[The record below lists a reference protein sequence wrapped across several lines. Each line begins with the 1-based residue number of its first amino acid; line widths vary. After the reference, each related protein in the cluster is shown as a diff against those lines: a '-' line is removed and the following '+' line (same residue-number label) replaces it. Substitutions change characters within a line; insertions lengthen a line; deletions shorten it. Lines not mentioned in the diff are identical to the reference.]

1 MGTLNIDRYHAAM
14 GDASYKD
21 VTRLHDKLL
30 SDGQATFYVTQRKL
44 PFAPCLGHER
54 LVRLLV
60 DSQIDRPRL
69 RFLEQDRAGLKL
81 FAKAIED
88 MYFVGVIRTV
98 RPGTIIFAQQ
108 PFADISGAFG
118 LTQAQ
123 EIKFEHAFDLPM
135 TTASTAMQFR
145 MAAGDKRWLSDFSL
159 RRNGDIER
167 AVDIATYAFIGGFN
181 DTSNM
186 EAAHR
191 LDIPAVGTEAH
202 YWQQAYIEY
211 MYEPE
216 IEPRTGKPK
225 HFEQVAFER
234 WLDANPNG
242 TTLLLDTIDVYMGA
256 VHATMAATSSD
267 ARRRAFKG
275 FRVDSGDLAELGRWC
290 LRFFEAN
297 GLHGLRPNLTGDL
310 DVEKVRAIVKE
321 FPEAA
326 GFGIGTKLSS
336 EVPAV
341 AGVIFKQ
348 SLIEGHPTLKASNS
362 IEKTTLPGRLQVFR
376 GIDDQGHYVGDVT
389 GLDEEEIQIPGATQV
404 ERLLLPFWENGQHS
418 AIPSIEKQKAFVED
432 QRRRFADIN
441 NYPHTLS
448 GTLKVLRDD
457 LTAQMRADKS
467 GWEEVL
473 KVPDTGFDKP
483 RQAMVTGLNRRE
495 CDHAGQ
501 SLRRPK
507 AKA

>member
-21 VTRLHDKLL
+21 VTNLHGRPL
-30 SDGQATFYVTQRKL
+30 SDAQATFYITQRKL
-44 PFAPCLGHER
+44 PFAPCLGHAR
-54 LVRLLV
+54 LLRLLV

-69 RFLEQDRAGLKL
+69 RFLEQDRGGLQR

-88 MYFVGVIRTV
+88 IQFVGAIRAV
-98 RPGTIIFAQQ
+98 RPGTIVFAQQ

-145 MAAGDKRWLSDFSL
+145 MAAGDDRWLSDFSL

-167 AVDIATYAFIGGFN
+167 AVDIAVYAFIGGFN

-202 YWQQAYIEY
+202 YWQQSYIEY

-216 IEPRTGKPK
+216 IDLRTGQPK

-256 VHATMAATSSD
+256 VHAAMAATSTE

-275 FRVDSGDLAELGRWC
+275 FRVDSGDLAELGQWC

-297 GLHGLRPNLTGDL
+297 GFHGLRPNLTGDL
-310 DVEKVRAIVKE
+310 DVEKVHAIVAE

-336 EVPAV
+336 EVKSV

-348 SLIEGHPTLKASNS
+348 CMIENLPTLKASNS
-362 IEKTTLPGRLQVFR
+362 IDKTTLPGRLQLFR
-376 GIDDQGHYVGDVT
+376 GIDARGDYVADVT
-389 GLDEEEIQIPGATQV
+389 GLDEEEIEIPGAARV
-404 ERLLLPFWENGQHS
+404 ERLLVPFWENGQHA
-418 AIPSIEKQKAFVED
+418 AIPSIEKQKAFVDE
-432 QRRRFADIN
+432 QRRRFSDIN
-441 NYPHTLS
+441 NYPTLLS
-448 GTLKVLRDD
+448 DKLRQLRDD
-457 LTAQMRADKS
+457 LTSQMRADNS
-467 GWEEVL
+467 GWQEILKMPEEAS
-473 KVPDTGFDKP
+473 DT
-483 RQAMVTGLNRRE
+483 VE
-495 CDHAGQ
+495 E
-501 SLRRPK
+501 PK
-507 AKA
+507 

>member
-1 MGTLNIDRYHAAM
+1 MGTLNFDRYHAAM
-14 GDASYKD
+14 GDASYKAA
-21 VTRLHDKLL
+21 TRLHDRSL
-30 SDGQATFYVTQRKL
+30 SEAEATFYVTQRKL

-54 LVRLLV
+54 LVRLLI

-69 RFLEQDRAGLKL
+69 RFLEQDRGGLKL

-88 MYFVGVIRTV
+88 IQFVGKIRAV
-98 RPGTIIFAQQ
+98 RPGTIVFAHQ
-108 PFADISGAFG
+108 PFADITGAFA

-145 MAAGDKRWLSDFSL
+145 MAAGEHRWLSDFSL
-159 RRNGDIER
+159 RRNGDVER
-167 AVDIATYAFIGGFN
+167 AVDIAVYAFIGGFN

-191 LDIPAVGTEAH
+191 LDLPAVGTEAH

-211 MYEPE
+211 LYEPE
-216 IEPRTGKPK
+216 IEPRTGQAK

-256 VHATMAATSSD
+256 VHAAMAATSTE

-290 LRFFEAN
+290 LHFFEAN
-297 GLHGLRPNLTGDL
+297 GLYGLRPNLTGDL
-310 DVEKVRAIVKE
+310 DVERVRAIVRE
-321 FPEAA
+321 FPEAG

-348 SLIEGHPTLKASNS
+348 CLIDGLPTLKASNS
-362 IEKTTLPGRLQVFR
+362 LDKTTLPGRMQLFR
-376 GIDDQGHYVGDVT
+376 GIDSEGNYVGDVT
-389 GLDEEEIQIPGATQV
+389 GLNDEEVAIPGALHV
-404 ERLLLPFWENGQHS
+404 ERLLAPFWENGQHA
-418 AIPSIEKQKAFVED
+418 AIPSIEKLKSQVAE
-432 QRRRFADIN
+432 QRRRFKDLHS
-441 NYPHTLS
+441 YPRTLS
-448 GTLKVLRDD
+448 EKLTTLRDT
-457 LTAQMRADKS
+457 LTMQIRADNS
-467 GWEEVL
+467 GWEKVL
-473 KVPDTGFDKP
+473 KMPEAVGDEVP
-483 RQAMVTGLNRRE
+483 Q
-495 CDHAGQ
+495 
-501 SLRRPK
+501 PK
-507 AKA
+507 

>member
-14 GDASYKD
+14 GDASFKD
-21 VTRLHDKLL
+21 VTRLRHERL
-30 SDGQATFYVTQRKL
+30 SDAEATFYVTQRKL

-54 LVRLLV
+54 LIRLLV

-69 RFLEQDRAGLKL
+69 RFLEQDRGGLHN

-88 MYFVGVIRTV
+88 IQFVGAIRAV
-98 RPGTIIFAQQ
+98 RPGTIVFAQE
-108 PFADISGAFG
+108 PFADIRGAFG

-145 MAAGDKRWLSDFSL
+145 MAAGDHRWLSDFSL

-167 AVDIATYAFIGGFN
+167 AVDIAVYAFIGGFN

-202 YWQQAYIEY
+202 YWQQAYIEFLDH
-211 MYEPE
+211 PE

-242 TTLLLDTIDVYMGA
+242 TTLLLDTVDVYMGA
-256 VHATMAATSSD
+256 VHAAMAATSTES
-267 ARRRAFKG
+267 RRHAFKG
-275 FRVDSGDLAELGRWC
+275 FRVDSGDLAELGQWC

-297 GLHGLRPNLTGDL
+297 GLVGLRPNLTGDL
-310 DVEKVRAIVKE
+310 DVEKVRRIVTE
-321 FPEAA
+321 FPQVA

-348 SLIEGHPTLKASNS
+348 CLMKDRPTLKASNS
-362 IEKTTLPGRLQVFR
+362 EEKITLPGRLQLFR
-376 GIDDQGHYVGDVT
+376 GNDEHGNYIGDVI
-389 GLDEEEIQIPGATQV
+389 GLDDEDVKIPGAARV
-404 ERLLLPFWENGQHS
+404 ERLLVPFWENGQHS
-418 AIPSIEKQKAFVED
+418 AIPSIEKQKVFVEE
-432 QRRRFADIN
+432 QRKRFGDIE
-441 NYPHTLS
+441 NYPHVLS
-448 GTLKVLRDD
+448 DKLRRLRDELVTRMKVD
-457 LTAQMRADKS
+457 DS
-467 GWEEVL
+467 GWQDVL
-473 KVPDTGFDKP
+473 V
-483 RQAMVTGLNRRE
+483 
-495 CDHAGQ
+495 
-501 SLRRPK
+501 RP
-507 AKA
+507 

>member
-21 VTRLHDKLL
+21 ETRLHDRPL
-30 SDGQATFYVTQRKL
+30 SDAEATFYVTQRKL
-44 PFAPCLGHER
+44 PFAPCLGHAR
-54 LVRLLV
+54 LIRLLI

-69 RFLEQDRAGLKL
+69 RFLEQDRGGLQR

-88 MYFVGVIRTV
+88 IHFVGAIRAV
-98 RPGTIIFAQQ
+98 RPGTIVFAQQ
-108 PFADISGAFG
+108 PFADITGAFG

-145 MAAGDKRWLSDFSL
+145 MAAGEDRWLSDFSL

-167 AVDIATYAFIGGFN
+167 AVDIAVYAFIGGFN

-202 YWQQAYIEY
+202 YWQQSYIEY
-211 MYEPE
+211 MTEPE

-256 VHATMAATSSD
+256 VHAAMAATSTE

-275 FRVDSGDLAELGRWC
+275 FRVDSGDLAGAGEWC

-297 GLHGLRPNLTGDL
+297 GIYDLQPNLTGDL
-310 DVEKVRAIVKE
+310 DVEKVRSVVRD
-321 FPEAA
+321 FPRAN

-348 SLIEGHPTLKASNS
+348 CQIEGRPTLKASNTE
-362 IEKTTLPGRLQVFR
+362 EKTTLPGRLQLFR
-376 GIDDQGHYVGDVT
+376 GSDANGSYVGDVT
-389 GLDEEEIQIPGATQV
+389 GLEEEEIEIPSAARV
-404 ERLLLPFWENGQHS
+404 ERLLVPFWENGQYPS
-418 AIPSIEKQKAFVED
+418 IPSIEKQKSFVTD
-432 QRRRFADIN
+432 QRRRFHDLD
-441 NYPHTLS
+441 NYSHTLS
-448 GTLKVLRDD
+448 DKLRKLRDD
-457 LTAQMRADKS
+457 LTAQMRADNS
-467 GWEEVL
+467 GWQEVVKMPEEVPD
-473 KVPDTGFDKP
+473 KVP
-483 RQAMVTGLNRRE
+483 Q
-495 CDHAGQ
+495 
-501 SLRRPK
+501 PK
-507 AKA
+507 

>member
-1 MGTLNIDRYHAAM
+1 MGTLNFDRYHAAM
-14 GDASYKD
+14 GDASFKD
-21 VTRLHDKLL
+21 VTRVHDQRLCNAE
-30 SDGQATFYVTQRKL
+30 ATFYITQRKL

-54 LVRLLV
+54 LIHLLV

-69 RFLEQDRAGLKL
+69 RFLEQDRGGLKL

-88 MYFVGVIRTV
+88 IQFVGKIRAV
-98 RPGTIIFAQQ
+98 KPGTIVFAQE

-135 TTASTAMQFR
+135 TTASLAMQFR
-145 MAAGDKRWLSDFSL
+145 MVAGEHRWLSDFSL

-167 AVDIATYAFIGGFN
+167 AVDIAVYAFIGGFN

-202 YWQQAYIEY
+202 YWQQAFIEY

-256 VHATMAATSSD
+256 VHAAMAATSTD
-267 ARRRAFKG
+267 ARRKAFKG
-275 FRVDSGDLAELGRWC
+275 FRVDSGDLAELGEWC
-290 LRFFEAN
+290 FRFFEAN
-297 GLHGLRPNLTGDL
+297 GLHGLRANLTGDL
-310 DVEKVRAIVKE
+310 DVEKVKQIVAE
-321 FPEAA
+321 FPEVG

-336 EVPAV
+336 EVKTV

-348 SLIEGHPTLKASNS
+348 CVMRGRPTLKASNS
-362 IEKTTLPGRLQVFR
+362 QDKITLPGNLQLFR
-376 GIDDQGHYVGDVT
+376 GIGKNGNYVGDII
-389 GLDEEEIQIPGATQV
+389 GLEEEEVQMDDAVQV
-404 ERLLLPFWENGQHS
+404 EKLLSPFWKNGQHS
-418 AIPSIEKQKAFVED
+418 AIPSIMKQKAFVEE
-432 QRRRFADIN
+432 QRKRFADIYT
-441 NYPHTLS
+441 YPVSLS
-448 GTLKVLRDD
+448 KRLHQLRDQ
-457 LTAQMRADKS
+457 LVEEMRADNS
-467 GWEEVL
+467 GWQEIL
-473 KVPDTGFDKP
+473 NLPDAT
-483 RQAMVTGLNRRE
+483 VVESL
-495 CDHAGQ
+495 Q
-501 SLRRPK
+501 SK
-507 AKA
+507 

>member
-14 GDASYKD
+14 GDASFKD
-21 VTRLHDKLL
+21 VTRLRDQRL
-30 SDGQATFYVTQRKL
+30 SDAIATFYITQRKL

-69 RFLEQDRAGLKL
+69 RFLEQDRGGLKL

-88 MYFVGVIRTV
+88 MQFVGCIRAV
-98 RPGTIIFAQQ
+98 RPGTIVFAQE
-108 PFADISGAFG
+108 PFADITGAFG

-145 MAAGDKRWLSDFSL
+145 MAAGEQRWLSDFSL

-167 AVDIATYAFIGGFN
+167 AVDIAVYAFIGGFN

-202 YWQQAYIEY
+202 YWQQAYIEF
-211 MYEPE
+211 MEQPE

-256 VHATMAATSSD
+256 VHAAMAATSTES
-267 ARRRAFKG
+267 RRRAFKG
-275 FRVDSGDLAELGRWC
+275 FRVDSGDLAELGEWC

-297 GLHGLRPNLTGDL
+297 GLPGLRPNLTGDL
-310 DVEKVRAIVKE
+310 DVEKVKHIVTE
-321 FPEAA
+321 FPEVA

-336 EVPAV
+336 EVKAV

-348 SLIEGHPTLKASNS
+348 CLMKGRPTLKASNS
-362 IEKTTLPGRLQVFR
+362 EEKITLPGKLQLFR
-376 GIDDQGHYVGDVT
+376 GSDARRNYVGDVI
-389 GLDEEEIQIPGATQV
+389 GLDDESVEITGATKV
-404 ERLLLPFWENGQHS
+404 ERLLGPFWENGQHS
-418 AIPSIEKQKAFVED
+418 AIPSILKQKAFVEE
-432 QRRRFADIN
+432 QRKRFPDLNHYEVRLSENLRR
-441 NYPHTLS
+441 
-448 GTLKVLRDD
+448 LRDTLVAEMKID
-457 LTAQMRADKS
+457 RS
-467 GWEEVL
+467 GWQEIL
-473 KVPDTGFDKP
+473 KQPEIP
-483 RQAMVTGLNRRE
+483 
-495 CDHAGQ
+495 
-501 SLRRPK
+501 
-507 AKA
+507 

>member
-1 MGTLNIDRYHAAM
+1 MGTLNFARYHAPTGNA
-14 GDASYKD
+14 AYTAAPRVHSKP
-21 VTRLHDKLL
+21 L
-30 SDGQATFYVTQRKL
+30 SEITATFYSPHSTL
-44 PFAPCLGHER
+44 PFAPVLGHER

-69 RFLEQDRAGLKL
+69 RFLEQDRGGLQR

-88 MYFVGVIRTV
+88 IQFAGTIRAV
-98 RPGTIIFAQQ
+98 RPGTIMFPQE
-108 PFADISGAFG
+108 PFADITGRFG

-135 TTASTAMQFR
+135 TTASVAMQFR
-145 MAAGDKRWLSDFSL
+145 MAAGDRWLSDFSL

-202 YWQQAYIEY
+202 YWQQAYLEY
-211 MYEPE
+211 LYEPE
-216 IEPRTGKPK
+216 IEPRTGRPK

-256 VHATMAATSSD
+256 VHAAMAATSTE
-267 ARRRAFKG
+267 ARRKAFKG
-275 FRVDSGDLAELGRWC
+275 FRVDSGDLAELGQWC

-297 GLHGLRPNLTGDL
+297 GLPGLRPNLTGDL
-310 DVEKVRAIVKE
+310 DVEKVEKIVAE

-336 EVPAV
+336 EVRNV
-341 AGVIFKQ
+341 AGVIFKACV
-348 SLIEGHPTLKASNS
+348 IDGRPTLKASNS
-362 IEKTTLPGRLQVFR
+362 LDKTTLPGAMQVFR
-376 GIDDQGHYVGDVT
+376 GVDADGNYISDIT
-389 GLDEEEIQIPGATQV
+389 GLDDEQIEISGAARV
-404 ERLLLPFWENGQHS
+404 ESFLQPFWENGQHS
-418 AIPSIEKQKAFVED
+418 AIPSIEKQKAFVAD
-432 QRRRFADIN
+432 QMQRFHDLH
-441 NYPHTLS
+441 NYPCILS
-448 GTLKVLRDD
+448 DRLPKLRDD
-457 LTAQMRADKS
+457 LTEQMRADSS
-467 GWEEVL
+467 GWERVL
-473 KVPDTGFDKP
+473 KLPEEMPEELQQT
-483 RQAMVTGLNRRE
+483 R
-495 CDHAGQ
+495 
-501 SLRRPK
+501 
-507 AKA
+507 

>member
-1 MGTLNIDRYHAAM
+1 MGTLSFDRYHAAM
-14 GDASYKD
+14 GDASLKD
-21 VTRLHDKLL
+21 VTRLHDGRLA
-30 SDGQATFYVTQRKL
+30 DAEATFYVTQRKL

-54 LVRLLV
+54 LVRLFV

-69 RFLEQDRAGLKL
+69 RFLEQDRAGLQL

-88 MYFVGVIRTV
+88 IQFVGKVRAV
-98 RPGTIIFAQQ
+98 RPGTIVFAHE

-135 TTASTAMQFR
+135 TTAATAMQFR
-145 MAAGDKRWLSDFSL
+145 MAAGDRWLSDFSL

-202 YWQQAYIEY
+202 YWQQAFIEF
-211 MYEPE
+211 MDEPE

-242 TTLLLDTIDVYMGA
+242 TTLLLDTIDVYTGA
-256 VHATMAATSSD
+256 VHAAMAATSNE

-275 FRVDSGDLAELGRWC
+275 FRVDSGDLAELGEWC

-297 GLHGLRPNLTGDL
+297 GLPGLRPNLTGDL
-310 DVEKVRAIVKE
+310 DVEKVRRIVAE
-321 FPEAA
+321 FPEVR

-348 SLIEGHPTLKASNS
+348 CLMKGKPTLKASNS
-362 IEKTTLPGRLQVFR
+362 RDKITLPGRLQLFR
-376 GIDDQGHYVGDVT
+376 GSDANGNYVADVI
-389 GLDEEEIQIPGATQV
+389 GLDDENIEIPDASNV
-404 ERLLLPFWENGQHS
+404 ERLLVPFWENGQYA
-418 AIPSIEKQKAFVED
+418 AIPSITKQKIFVEE
-432 QRRRFADIN
+432 QRQRFKDITT
-441 NYPHTLS
+441 YPTSLS
-448 GTLKVLRDD
+448 ERLQRLRDD
-457 LTAQMRADKS
+457 LTDRLQVDNS
-467 GWEEVL
+467 GWQDIL
-473 KVPDTGFDKP
+473 TVPENAALETKG
-483 RQAMVTGLNRRE
+483 
-495 CDHAGQ
+495 
-501 SLRRPK
+501 
-507 AKA
+507 

>member
-1 MGTLNIDRYHAAM
+1 MGTLNFDRYHAVM
-14 GDASYKD
+14 GDASYKNAA
-21 VTRLHDKLL
+21 RLHDRNL
-30 SDGQATFYVTQRKL
+30 SDAQATFYCTQRKL

-88 MYFVGVIRTV
+88 MHFVGVIRAV
-98 RPGTIIFAQQ
+98 RPGAIVFAQQ

-135 TTASTAMQFR
+135 TTASQAMQFR
-145 MAAGDKRWLSDFSL
+145 MAAGDQRWLSDFSL

-216 IEPRTGKPK
+216 VDLRTGKPK

-256 VHATMAATSSD
+256 VHAAMAATSTD

-275 FRVDSGDLAELGRWC
+275 FRVDSGDLAELGNWC

-310 DVEKVRAIVKE
+310 DVKKVQEIVKE

-336 EVPAV
+336 EVKSV

-348 SLIEGHPTLKASNS
+348 CVIDGQPTLKASNS

-376 GIDDQGHYVGDVT
+376 GIDAQGNYVADVT
-389 GLDEEEIQIPGATQV
+389 GLDDEEIQIPGAAQV
-404 ERLLLPFWENGQHS
+404 TRLLLPFWENGQHS
-418 AIPSIEKQKAFVED
+418 AIPSIEKQKTFVEE
-432 QRRRFADIN
+432 QRKKFVDIN
-441 NYPHTLS
+441 NYPNTLS
-448 GTLKVLRDD
+448 LKLQQLRDD
-457 LTAQMRADKS
+457 LTSRMRADNS
-467 GWEEVL
+467 GWEEVIRM
-473 KVPDTGFDKP
+473 PDEISAEHRKTTATD
-483 RQAMVTGLNRRE
+483 
-495 CDHAGQ
+495 
-501 SLRRPK
+501 
-507 AKA
+507 

>member
-14 GDASYKD
+14 GDASFKD
-21 VTRLHDKLL
+21 VTRLHDQRL
-30 SDGQATFYVTQRKL
+30 SDAEATFYVTQRKI

-69 RFLEQDRAGLKL
+69 RFLEQDRGGLKL

-88 MYFVGVIRTV
+88 IQFIGKIRAV
-98 RPGTIIFAQQ
+98 RPGTIVFSNQ
-108 PFADISGAFG
+108 PFADIRGAFG

-135 TTASTAMQFR
+135 TTAALAMQFR
-145 MAAGDKRWLSDFSL
+145 MAAGDRWLSDFSL

-167 AVDIATYAFIGGFN
+167 AVDIAVYAFIGGFN
-181 DTSNM
+181 DTSNL

-211 MYEPE
+211 MDHPE

-242 TTLLLDTIDVYMGA
+242 TTLLLDTIDVRLGA
-256 VHATMAATSSD
+256 AHAVMAATSNN
-267 ARRRAFKG
+267 ARRNAFKG
-275 FRVDSGDLAELGRWC
+275 FRVDSGNLAELGDWC
-290 LRFFEAN
+290 QRFFEAN
-297 GLHGLRPNLTGDL
+297 GLPGLRANLTGDL
-310 DVEKVRAIVKE
+310 TVEKVRQIVAE
-321 FPEAA
+321 FPEVG

-336 EVPAV
+336 EVQAV

-348 SLIEGHPTLKASNS
+348 CVMKDQPTLKASNS
-362 IEKTTLPGRLQVFR
+362 EDKITLPGRLQLFR
-376 GIDDQGHYVGDVT
+376 GSDEKGMYVGDVI
-389 GLDEEEIQIPGATQV
+389 GLDSEDVKIPGAATV
-404 ERLLLPFWENGQHS
+404 ERLLVPFWDNGQHS
-418 AIPSIEKQKAFVED
+418 AIPSIEKQKAFVEQ
-432 QRRRFADIN
+432 QRQRFADIQ
-441 NYPHTLS
+441 NYPCSLS
-448 GTLKVLRDD
+448 AKLRTLRDELVKRIRED
-457 LTAQMRADKS
+457 HS
-467 GWEEVL
+467 GWQEI
-473 KVPDTGFDKP
+473 
-483 RQAMVTGLNRRE
+483 LNT
-495 CDHAGQ
+495 D
-501 SLRRPK
+501 LRG
-507 AKA
+507 

>member
-1 MGTLNIDRYHAAM
+1 MGTLNFDRYHAAM
-14 GDASYKD
+14 GDAAYKP
-21 VTRLHDKLL
+21 VTRLHDLAL
-30 SDGQATFYVTQRKL
+30 SDAQATFYVTQRKL

-54 LVRLLV
+54 LVRLLI

-88 MYFVGVIRTV
+88 MHFVGTIRAV
-98 RPGTIIFAQQ
+98 RTGTIVFAQE
-108 PFADISGAFG
+108 PFADITGAFG

-135 TTASTAMQFR
+135 TTASRAMQFR
-145 MAAGDKRWLSDFSL
+145 MAAGDHRWLSDFSL

-216 IEPRTGKPK
+216 IESRTGKPK

-256 VHATMAATSSD
+256 VHAAMAATSTPN
-267 ARRRAFKG
+267 RRQAFKG
-275 FRVDSGDLAELGRWC
+275 FRVDSGDLAELGSWC

-297 GLHGLRPNLTGDL
+297 GLHGLRSNLTGDL
-310 DVEKVRAIVKE
+310 DIQKVKKIVEE

-336 EVPAV
+336 EVPTV

-348 SLIEGHPTLKASNS
+348 SLIDGRPTLKASNS
-362 IEKTTLPGRLQVFR
+362 LEKTTLPGKMQLFR
-376 GIDDQGHYVGDVT
+376 GVDATGNYIGDVI
-389 GLDEEEIQIPGATQV
+389 GLEEEEEEVTIPGAARV
-404 ERLLLPFWENGQHS
+404 ERLLEAFWENGQHA
-418 AIPSIEKQKAFVED
+418 AIPSIEKQKAFVEE
-432 QRRRFADIN
+432 QRKRFTDIA
-441 NYPHTLS
+441 NYPVQLS
-448 GTLKVLRDD
+448 ANLQNLRDK
-457 LTAQMRADKS
+457 LTAQMRADNS
-467 GWEEVL
+467 GWEEIVNMPENISYDL
-473 KVPDTGFDKP
+473 PGRVSK
-483 RQAMVTGLNRRE
+483 
-495 CDHAGQ
+495 
-501 SLRRPK
+501 
-507 AKA
+507 

>member
-1 MGTLNIDRYHAAM
+1 MGTLNFDRYHAAM
-14 GDASYKD
+14 GDASYKNA
-21 VTRLHDKLL
+21 TRLHDRPL
-30 SDGQATFYVTQRKL
+30 SEAESTFYVTQRKL

-54 LVRLLV
+54 LVRLLI

-69 RFLEQDRAGLKL
+69 RFLEQDRGGLKL

-88 MYFVGVIRTV
+88 IQFVGKIRAV
-98 RPGTIIFAQQ
+98 RPGTIVFAHQ
-108 PFADISGAFG
+108 PFADITGAFA

-145 MAAGDKRWLSDFSL
+145 MAAGEHRWLSDFSL
-159 RRNGDIER
+159 RRNGDVER
-167 AVDIATYAFIGGFN
+167 AVDIAVYAFIGGFN

-191 LDIPAVGTEAH
+191 LDLPAVGTEAH
-202 YWQQAYIEY
+202 YWQQAFIEY
-211 MYEPE
+211 LYEPE
-216 IEPRTGKPK
+216 IEPRTGRAK

-256 VHATMAATSSD
+256 VHAAMAATSTE

-297 GLHGLRPNLTGDL
+297 GLHDLRPNLTGDL
-310 DVEKVRAIVKE
+310 DVEKVRQIVSNFSE
-321 FPEAA
+321 VG

-348 SLIEGHPTLKASNS
+348 CLIDGRPTLKASNS
-362 IEKTTLPGRLQVFR
+362 PDKTTLPGRMQLFR
-376 GIDDQGHYVGDVT
+376 GIDSEGIYVGDVT
-389 GLDEEEIQIPGATQV
+389 GLDDEDVTIPGAVRV
-404 ERLLLPFWENGQHS
+404 ERLLEPFWDNGQHA
-418 AIPSIEKQKAFVED
+418 AIPSIVKLKSQVTE
-432 QRRRFADIN
+432 QRRRFKDLN
-441 NYPHTLS
+441 WYPRTLS
-448 GTLKVLRDD
+448 QRLTKLRDT
-457 LTAQMRADKS
+457 LTMQMRSDNS
-467 GWEEVL
+467 GWERIL
-473 KVPDTGFDKP
+473 KMPESVGDELP
-483 RQAMVTGLNRRE
+483 E
-495 CDHAGQ
+495 
-501 SLRRPK
+501 PK
-507 AKA
+507 

>member
-21 VTRLHDKLL
+21 VTRLHDRPL
-30 SDGQATFYVTQRKL
+30 SDAEATFYVTQRKI
-44 PFAPCLGHER
+44 PFAPCLGHDR

-69 RFLEQDRAGLKL
+69 RFLEQDRGGLQR

-88 MYFVGVIRTV
+88 IQFVGKIRAV
-98 RPGTIIFAQQ
+98 RPGTIVFKQQ
-108 PFADISGAFG
+108 PFADITGAFA

-123 EIKFEHAFDLPM
+123 EIKFEHAFDFPM

-145 MAAGDKRWLSDFSL
+145 MAAGKDRWLSDFSL

-167 AVDIATYAFIGGFN
+167 AVDIAVYAFIGGFN

-202 YWQQAYIEY
+202 YWQQSYIEY
-211 MYEPE
+211 MCDPE
-216 IEPRTGKPK
+216 IEPRTGQPK

-256 VHATMAATSSD
+256 VHAAMAATSTE

-275 FRVDSGDLAELGRWC
+275 FRVDSGDLAELGEWC

-297 GLHGLRPNLTGDL
+297 GLYDLRPNLTGDL
-310 DVEKVRAIVKE
+310 DVEKVRRIVQD
-321 FPEAA
+321 FPRAA

-348 SLIEGHPTLKASNS
+348 CLIEGRPTLKASNS
-362 IEKTTLPGRLQVFR
+362 EEKTTLPGRLQLFR
-376 GIDDQGHYVGDVT
+376 GIDAAGNHVGDVT
-389 GLDEEEIQIPGATQV
+389 GLDDEDIEIPGAARV
-404 ERLLLPFWENGQHS
+404 ERLLVPFWENGQHA
-418 AIPSIEKQKAFVED
+418 AIPSIEKQKLLVED
-432 QRRRFADIN
+432 QRKRFPDID
-441 NYPHTLS
+441 NYPCSLSDKLHT
-448 GTLKVLRDD
+448 LRDD
-457 LTAQMRADKS
+457 LTALMRADNS
-467 GWEEVL
+467 GWQEVVKMPEEVPD
-473 KVPDTGFDKP
+473 KVAHSKEG
-483 RQAMVTGLNRRE
+483 
-495 CDHAGQ
+495 
-501 SLRRPK
+501 
-507 AKA
+507 